1 MSVSGCKD
9 KETTVSIAS
18 WKVPGGLVDL
28 VLSGG
33 KTSRVTFHSPT
44 DPVELRRI
52 RRSSEGAMKESRT
65 KLTWTKTNEIE
76 VVFANGLKDKIHLV
90 GVEGHSC
97 LFSGSLDNDQD
108 SEVTI
113 VGCQGEEE
121 VLVEIASYREAGG
134 ILELILSS
142 DGKTYDVPQ
151 EEDGGIDN
159 DDLPDPE
166 VEETDSSLPQA
177 AFSGNLPR
185 SVTLKIRLRYD
196 NTLRSQFSYDDTKV
210 KHWLSKIVELSKPK
224 LSTLKVKVHLEVEG
238 NMEHYRK
245 NMEASKKWIFG
256 LPGDRRGEIN
266 QSINQRPRQVYSYVK

>member
-52 RRSSEGAMKESRT
+52 RRSSEGARKESRT
-65 KLTWTKTNEIE
+65 KLTWTKTNEEIE
-76 VVFANGLKDKIHLV
+76 VVFPDGLKDKIHLV
-90 GVEGHSC
+90 GVKEHSC

-142 DGKTYDVPQ
+142 DGKTYDVPK
-151 EEDGGIDN
+151 EDVDMASDKMPEPEPDVID
-159 DDLPDPE
+159 
-166 VEETDSSLPQA
+166 TSLPQA
-177 AFSGNLPR
+177 AFSGSLPN
-185 SVTLKIRLRYD
+185 SVTLKIRLKYD
-196 NTLRSQFSYDDTKV
+196 NTLLGQFSSDHTKV
-210 KHWLSKIVELSKPK
+210 KRWLSTIVELAKPK
-224 LSTLKVKVHLEVEG
+224 LSTLNVKVHLEVVG
-238 NMEHYRK
+238 SIEHYK
-245 NMEASKKWIFG
+245 ADMEANNKWIYG
-256 LPGDRRGEIN
+256 LVGRGEI
-266 QSINQRPRQVYSYVK
+266 INGPI

>member
-76 VVFANGLKDKIHLV
+76 VAFANGLKDKIHLV

-113 VGCQGEEE
+113 VGCQGDAE

-142 DGKTYDVPQ
+142 DGKTYDVPK
-151 EEDGGIDN
+151 EDVDMAS
-159 DDLPDPE
+159 DKMPDPE
-166 VEETDSSLPQA
+166 PDVIDTSLPQA
-177 AFSGNLPR
+177 AFSGSLPN
-185 SVTLKIRLRYD
+185 SVTLKIRLKYD
-196 NTLRSQFSYDDTKV
+196 NTLLGQFSSDDTKV
-210 KHWLSKIVELSKPK
+210 KHWLSTIVELAKPK
-224 LSTLKVKVHLEVEG
+224 LSTLNVKVHLEVVG
-238 NMEHYRK
+238 SIEHYK
-245 NMEASKKWIFG
+245 ADMEANNKWIYG
-256 LPGDRRGEIN
+256 LVGRGEI
-266 QSINQRPRQVYSYVK
+266 INGPI